1 MDGKLGTSHVLTG
14 SLDDAVRVGTSI
26 VQHQDDPIRD
36 DGRWQCG
43 KVDRFSSQAGGA
55 GTI

>member
-1 MDGKLGTSHVLTG
+1 MPQKAAMKAVAV
-14 SLDDAVRVGTSI
+14 DDAVRVGTSI